1 MIGKRQLTMSFQEN
15 TLGFS
20 LPAGHSEPAAKR
32 GHTVQDM
39 LGQRPGARS
48 GRPKLTPQDLVSL
61 LFRQRARARIA
72 ALPRVMVHVSVFA
85 PSGRPAVQISL

>member
-1 MIGKRQLTMSFQEN
+1 MSLQEN
-15 TLGFS
+15 ILGFA
-20 LPAGHSEPAAKR
+20 LPVGETSTVSPSTKR
-32 GHTVQDM
+32 GNTLNQA
-39 LGQRPGARS
+39 LGQRLGAKS

-72 ALPRVMVHVSVFA
+72 ALPRVSVSISVFT